1 MALAEEGWA
10 GRPVYRPPDPL
21 EQANGLQPLQ
31 TVPALTPPTLVY
43 GESSVALS
51 ACQRF
56 IVSVG
61 RLHRMFRPSHC
72 GVHNHSSSP
81 PSRHLPRPERTCKHP
96 GVRTRLAMEHQARHR
111 GQLDAR
117 RPRASLQVDGGAEEA
132 APFRPVVSEN
142 VVFPG

>member
-1 MALAEEGWA
+1 MAVAEEGWV
-10 GRPVYRPPDPL
+10 GRPVHRAPGPL

-31 TVPALTPPTLVY
+31 TVPPLTPPTLVY
-43 GESSVALS
+43 GESSVSLS

-61 RLHRMFRPSHC
+61 RLHRMFRPPHR
-72 GVHNHSSSP
+72 GAHNHSSSP
-81 PSRHLPRPERTCKHP
+81 PSRHLPCPERTCKHS
-96 GVRTRLAMEHQARHR
+96 GVRARLAMEHQARHR

-132 APFRPVVSEN
+132 APFCPVVSED
-142 VVFPG
+142 VVVPG